1 MTIAFGNDHAAREV
15 RRELLDYLKGLGHTV
30 VDFGYEGDGP
40 ADYPVYAR
48 KVANAV
54 VKGEADCG
62 ILVCGTGI
70 GMSIAANKVHG
81 VRCAVCSDTY
91 SAAKA
96 REHNNAN
103 VLSMG
108 GRVVSPELAAQ
119 MVAAWLDTPFGGG
132 RHAGRVAKI
141 TAIEEKNFK

>member
-1 MTIAFGNDHAAREV
+1 MTIAFGNDLGAGEV
-15 RRELLDYLKGLGHTV
+15 RRQLVDYLKGLGHTV

-40 ADYPVYAR
+40 ADDPVYAR

-54 VKGEADCG
+54 GKGEADCG

-103 VLSMG
+103 VIAVG
-108 GRVVSPELAAQ
+108 ARVVGVELLKDIFSAYLGAQ
-119 MVAAWLDTPFGGG
+119 YNPKYDPRIAMIADIE
-132 RHAGRVAKI
+132 RAG
-141 TAIEEKNFK
+141 E